1 MSNLINTLVE
11 SQLRIFAQ
19 NYKSTAYAV
28 FYNEEDKKLRHPG
41 EYGALRES
49 LVRELLSNFLPE
61 IYGISHGFIISPD
74 GTVSNQCDI
83 IIYYKPF
90 TPVIRT
96 PEAQRFFPVES
107 VVAVVEVKSDID
119 SGTLRNALTK
129 LVKVKQMR
137 AKLREPAI
145 ARRNSNVKIEYNPHH
160 CCPDQLGTFVIG
172 EKISCKTETVRTIL
186 EEVTQ
191 NSHYSYRVNLIAS
204 IDDYCTVYKY
214 KRDWMYPI
222 DPIIGQPLNVKFRHT
237 TSNDYAHLKLFLRYL
252 LEVLQQATVIYPEW
266 TDYFE
271 NLDTL
276 KDAEERGVSLF
287 CTLIILNGSE
297 TLVFWLLL
305 GMILQTGLLSIQ
317 P

>member
-1 MSNLINTLVE
+1 MSNIINTIIE

-61 IYGISHGFIISPD
+61 SYGISHGFIISPN
-74 GTVSNQCDI
+74 GIVSNQCDI
-83 IIYYKPF
+83 IVYYKPF

-96 PEAQRFFPVES
+96 PEHQRFFPVES
-107 VVAVVEVKSDID
+107 VVAVVEVKSNIT
-119 SGTLRNALTK
+119 SGILREALTK

-137 AKLREPAI
+137 ANLTEPAI
-145 ARRNSNVKIEYNPHH
+145 ARKSNWNIKYNPHY
-160 CCPDQLGTFVIG
+160 CFPDQLGTFVIG

-214 KRDWMYPI
+214 ERDWMYPI
-222 DPIIGQPLNVKFRHT
+222 DAIGNSLTVQFRHT

-266 TDYFE
+266 THYFG
-271 NLDTL
+271 NLHTL
-276 KDAEERGVSLF
+276 KDAEKRWASLF
-287 CTLIILNGSE
+287 CTLVILNGSE
-297 TLVFWLLL
+297 TLVFWLLF
-305 GMILQTGLLSIQ
+305 GMILQKWDALEKSE
-317 P
+317 